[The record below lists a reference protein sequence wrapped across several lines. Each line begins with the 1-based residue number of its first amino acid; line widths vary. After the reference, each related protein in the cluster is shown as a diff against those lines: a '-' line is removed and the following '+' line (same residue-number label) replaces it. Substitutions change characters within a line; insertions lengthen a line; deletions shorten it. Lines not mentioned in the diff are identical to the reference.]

1 MKPHAASTLAI
12 ALMTALALGA
22 GAASAGPLL
31 DRLKERRA
39 SQAEGK
45 VDERNGAASAEQ
57 TLEDP
62 YSADK
67 GSAIPA
73 SRKVLRD
80 VPYGSDPKQRMDVYL
95 PAQAQG
101 SGLAP
106 VIFMVHGGGWRTGDK
121 RMGRVVDNKTA
132 RWLPK
137 GFVFV
142 SVNNRLLPEADPLD
156 QVADVAQAL
165 AVAQGQARRWGADPL
180 QFILMGHSAGAHLVA
195 LLAASPTLGSAAG
208 AQPWLGT
215 VALDSAALDIAPIM
229 QRKHYK
235 LYDPAFGTDP
245 AFWKAASPLQ
255 QLHAG
260 AKPLLAVC
268 SSRREESCEQ
278 AKGFAAQGARLGVR
292 VQVLPQDLS
301 HGDINEQLGVPGVYT
316 EAVEGFL
323 ASLSTPVANRLGL
336 GR

>member
-1 MKPHAASTLAI
+1 MKFHAASSFSM
-12 ALMTALALGA
+12 ALVTVLVLGA
-22 GAASAGPLL
+22 SSASAGPLL
-31 DRLKERRA
+31 DRLKERI
-39 SQAEGK
+39 
-45 VDERNGAASAEQ
+45 AAKAQNPATEQ

-62 YSADK
+62 YGADQASAAAT
-67 GSAIPA
+67 S

-95 PAQAQG
+95 PALAQG
-101 SGLAP
+101 NGPTP

-156 QVADVAQAL
+156 QVRDVAQAL
-165 AVAQGQARRWGADPL
+165 AVAQGQASAWGADPE

-208 AQPWLGT
+208 AKPWLGT
-215 VALDSAALDIAPIM
+215 VALDSAALDVAPIM

-278 AKGFAAQGARLGVR
+278 ARGFVAQAVRLGVR
-292 VQVLPQDLS
+292 AQVLPQDLS
-301 HGDINEQLGVPGVYT
+301 HGEINEQLGASGRYT
-316 EAVEGFL
+316 QAVEEFL
-323 ASLSTPVANRLGL
+323 ASLSAPVASRLQRGQP
-336 GR
+336 

>member
-1 MKPHAASTLAI
+1 MKPHAASTVAI
-12 ALMTALALGA
+12 ALMTALVLGA

-39 SQAEGK
+39 NQAEGRA
-45 VDERNGAASAEQ
+45 DERNGAASAEQ

-67 GSAIPA
+67 GSVIPA

-95 PAQAQG
+95 PAQVQG

-142 SVNNRLLPEADPLD
+142 SVNHRLLPEADPLD

-165 AVAQGQARRWGADPL
+165 AVAQGQASRWGADPQ

-208 AQPWLGT
+208 ARPWLGT

-235 LYDPAFGTDP
+235 LYDPAFGNDP

-278 AKGFAAQGARLGVR
+278 AKGFAAHGMRLGVR
-292 VQVLPQDLS
+292 VEVLPQDLS
-301 HGDINEQLGVPGVYT
+301 HGDTNEQLGLPGAYT
-316 EAVEGFL
+316 QAVEAFL
-323 ASLSTPVANRLGL
+323 ASLSAPVAGRLQRGW
-336 GR
+336 

>member
-1 MKPHAASTLAI
+1 MKPLAASTFAI
-12 ALMTALALGA
+12 ALITALVLGTS
-22 GAASAGPLL
+22 AASAGPLL
-31 DRLKERRA
+31 DRIKERRA
-39 SQAEGK
+39 ARAE
-45 VDERNGAASAEQ
+45 EHAPAAEQ

-62 YSADK
+62 YGADK
-67 GSAIPA
+67 A
-73 SRKVLRD
+73 STVATAARKVLRD

-101 SGLAP
+101 SGPTP

-132 RWLPK
+132 RWLPR

-156 QVADVAQAL
+156 QVRDVAQAL
-165 AVAQGQARRWGADPL
+165 ATAQGQAANWGADPQ

-195 LLAASPTLGSAAG
+195 LLAASPTLASEAG
-208 AQPWLGT
+208 AKPWLGT
-215 VALDSAALDIAPIM
+215 VALDSAALDVAPIM

-245 AFWKAASPLQ
+245 AFWKATSPLQ

-278 AKGFAAQGARLGVR
+278 ARSFAAQATRLGVR
-292 VQVLPQDLS
+292 AQVLPQDMS
-301 HGDINEQLGVPGVYT
+301 HGEINEQLGTPGGYT
-316 EAVEGFL
+316 QSVEAFM
-323 ASLSTPVANRLGL
+323 ASLSAPVASRLH
-336 GR
+336 